1 MLKYN
6 RSVYQSLT
14 MIGQFG
20 INMLVPVFICSFLGI
35 FLDEKLGTSCLVI
48 ILFFVG
54 AAAGFRNV
62 YRFSKKIFEKQS
74 SESAYLHKGR
84 ASSEERGGNTKMQD
98 IAEEIDDE
106 GTHPEDKQNII

>member
-1 MLKYN
+1 MLKFN

-20 INMLVPVFICSFLGI
+20 INMLVPVFVCSFLGM
-35 FLDEKLGTSCLVI
+35 FLDQKLGTSYLVV

-62 YRFSKKIFEKQS
+62 YHFARRVFEKQS

-84 ASSEERGGNTKMQD
+84 KESKRTGKKLKEEENER
-98 IAEEIDDE
+98 I
-106 GTHPEDKQNII
+106 HHQNE